1 MVTCAKGVFDLR
13 LMDAPIPSPA
23 GKLALVA
30 MQLVIQT
37 RSPGT
42 RGSFGVDTACTRAFG
57 PIRAWASW
65 LAC

>member
-42 RGSFGVDTACTRAFG
+42 RGVLVLI
-57 PIRAWASW
+57 P
-65 LAC
+65 LAQELLDLYAPGLAG